1 MLLGKPNAFERD
13 SLVYTVGIDAGI
25 VQHNHP
31 TQRVAYEANRELANN
46 VEQRGEIEDVLGDA
60 VHGSGSPCA
69 VAVSAQ
75 IERIDVVVLTKRAR
89 YPIPVTSVVQPA
101 MHQHQSGLVVLAIV
115 PELELEP
122 VGIEKM

>member
-46 VEQRGEIEDVLGDA
+46 VEQRGEIEDVLGHA

-75 IERIDVVVLTKRAR
+75 LQRIDVIMLTQPAR
-89 YPIPVTSVVQPA
+89 NPIPLPADVTTATPY
-101 MHQHQSGLVVLAIV
+101 
-115 PELELEP
+115 
-122 VGIEKM
+122 

>member
-46 VEQRGEIEDVLGDA
+46 VEQRGEIEDMLGDA
-60 VHGSGSPCA
+60 VHGPRGPGA

-75 IERIDVVVLTKRAR
+75 IERIDVVVFAKRAR
-89 YPIPVTSVVQPA
+89 NPVPVAGVVQPA
-101 MHQHQSGLVVLAIV
+101 MHQHQSGLVVLAVV
-115 PELELEP
+115 PELELEA
-122 VGIEKM
+122 VRIGKK